1 MWQRF
6 EYHIDFGL
14 WSYRILKPSQGQSKT
29 KLIRNLPSSPAAMF
43 PPSSIG
49 PHPAAAAAAAA
60 AALFHHQQ
68 AAAAAA
74 AAAGGSPS
82 AMAAAV
88 TAAAALSGHPHPLAL
103 HHHLVSETTFVAKY
117 WTKLTY
123 CYQINFLMSTIF
135 RGQ

>member
-1 MWQRF
+1 M
-6 EYHIDFGL
+6 
-14 WSYRILKPSQGQSKT
+14 SPS
-29 KLIRNLPSSPAAMF
+29 F

-60 AALFHHQQ
+60 FFHHQQ

-74 AAAGGSPS
+74 AAAAGSPS

-103 HHHLVSETTFVAKY
+103 HHHLVSKTDLEPLILCTHT
-117 WTKLTY
+117 
-123 CYQINFLMSTIF
+123 
-135 RGQ
+135 G